1 MNITFAPRG
10 ILQIDNARIAY
21 RNFSGIGNKFNRE
34 GDRNFSLIIEDGFVN
49 NDREPKTARE
59 ICDILKADVNKYGV
73 GWNVKV
79 KEYEDGNFIHLPV
92 KLRFT
97 DRTSVYLKTGDK
109 LVELDEESVSML
121 DSIDIANVDLDI
133 RPYDDTMVSGPFRAA
148 YVQSICVTQN
158 VDRFKARYE
167 D

>member
-10 ILQIDNARIAY
+10 ILQIDNARITY

-34 GDRNFSLIIEDGFVN
+34 GDRNFSLIIEDGYVDN
-49 NDREPKTARE
+49 EPRSDQE
-59 ICDILKADVNKYGV
+59 ICDILKADTNKYGV

-79 KEYEDGNFIHLPV
+79 KKYDDGGVFMHLPV

-97 DRTSVYLKTGDK
+97 DSTRVYLKTNDK

-121 DSIDIANVDLDI
+121 DNIDISNVDLDI